1 MELLNEFFS
10 IMTQIKLY
18 HWQTKR
24 YSRHKSSDEFV
35 SNISEMID
43 RYIET
48 YQGKYGRIFVENK
61 LQISLKDIN
70 DKDIIKFM
78 NNFKDFLISLKYE
91 SKDSDLSNIR
101 DEMLGLVNQTL
112 YLMTLK

>member
-1 MELLNEFFS
+1 MELLKEFFTV
-10 IMTQIKLY
+10 MTQIKLY

-24 YSRHKSSDEFV
+24 YSRHKSTDEFF
-35 SNISEMID
+35 SNINELID

-48 YQGKYGRIFVENK
+48 YQGKHGVIFVENK
-61 LQISLKDIN
+61 LNIYVENIS
-70 DKDIIKFM
+70 DKNILKFM
-78 NNFKDFLISLKYE
+78 DDFKNFLIGLKHE

-112 YLMTLK
+112 YLFTLK